1 MEKRNKK
8 MNTGDKRVSSKE
20 QQKIIKLYKQDLS
33 LNEIGR
39 KLKRCH
45 TTISFQLRKAGIKT
59 DSGYK
64 RRKISYTREWA
75 EKGIKVVRHKFK
87 IRKVK
92 SYEELLWEKR
102 KEDFSY
108 ILILKANYKNFYQR
122 KVNE

>member
-1 MEKRNKK
+1 MSIKKGVKRI
-8 MNTGDKRVSSKE
+8 TLKE
-20 QQKIIKLYKQDLS
+20 QQKIIELYKQNLS
-33 LNEIGR
+33 LCKIGR
-39 KLKRCH
+39 MLNRNH
-45 TTISFQLRKAGIKT
+45 DTISFQLRKAGVRT

-102 KEDFSY
+102 NNDFSY
-108 ILILKANYKNFYQR
+108 LSMLKTNYKDFYQR